1 MMKRPL
7 LAPSLAASFA
17 ALLAAAPALAASSP
31 FDLRGPA
38 LRVSVIHEGTTL
50 PVGQVPNLAAGDT
63 ITVAPDFPD
72 QQGARYV
79 LIAGFLRGATN
90 PPPKDWFFK
99 AETWE
104 KKKKD
109 NSLTIKVPDGARQ
122 LVLLLMPKDHG
133 DFDAVVSAVRKQ
145 PGTFVR
151 ASQELNQASLDRA
164 RLDAFLGDIHAL
176 EASHPEQIAATSPI
190 LTRSLSIKLNA
201 DCLNEPIEAQ
211 AACLTQDRE
220 SLLLADSHS
229 SELAETL
236 AGAPTDLAFQ
246 ISSTAKAG
254 YGYYSPY
261 IGMVRDIARIFGAF
275 QTTQLQ
281 YIPAITRESGD
292 QMTLLLNAAPSFG
305 KPASVMVVAMPAI
318 EPVQPP
324 PLRRSGDAPAFC
336 ALADNLVLP
345 IEGAPLVYATRY
357 AHDMVLRVPRADGTP
372 IDVPVTADAARGGY
386 VVAAQKLA
394 AAGID
399 GSVTARLH
407 GNWGFAPFDGP
418 AFRIEAP
425 KPGSWKLADAD
436 SSLVVGRDN
445 QVTLAGAAP
454 SCVQSVTLEQ
464 PGAAPVAVK
473 WQQAGAGKIVATLPL
488 AKADAGAMTLAIAE
502 QGATA
507 PVRVPVKALTQAA
520 HIDGVDLHAG
530 DQVAT
535 LSGTRL
541 DSVASMK
548 VGDVTFRPGA
558 LTRSGDSDRLEM
570 LPVDPATLATL
581 KAGAADAATITLAD
595 GRTLKQ
601 RAVIAPARA
610 TLQVLQVSSRSAPQE
625 TGLPIA
631 LTGDGVVAADAP
643 LSFSFRSDGGIT
655 LSGDEKIDV
664 ATSDGRA
671 STTLDARS
679 GYMLQSATVAVVSF
693 DPAKA
698 LGGAAFGPLRFRVV
712 DGDRR
717 SAWTP
722 LATLTRLPGIDAVH
736 CVDKAVR
743 CTLSG
748 SRLFLIDSIAAGSAD
763 PVVVPQGFTGGMIE
777 VPRPADGVLS
787 LKLRDD
793 PAATATVKI
802 GQKG

>member
-7 LAPSLAASFA
+7 LALSFA
-17 ALLAAAPALAASSP
+17 ALIAATPALAASSP

-38 LRVSVIHEGTTL
+38 LRISVTHEGATL
-50 PVGQVPNLAAGDT
+50 PIGQVPNLAAGDT

-104 KKKKD
+104 RKKKD
-109 NSLTIKVPDGARQ
+109 NSLTIKVPTGARQ
-122 LVLLLMPKDHG
+122 LVLFLMPKDHG

-164 RLDAFLGDIHAL
+164 RLDSFLGDIHTL
-176 EASHPEQIAATSPI
+176 ESTHPEQIAATSPI

-201 DCLNEPIEAQ
+201 DCLDEPVEAQ
-211 AACLTQDRE
+211 AACLTQGRE

-229 SELAETL
+229 SEIAETL

-281 YIPAITRESGD
+281 YIPAITRESDD

-305 KPASVMVVAMPAI
+305 KPASVIVVAMPSI

-324 PLRRSGDAPAFC
+324 PLRRSGDASAFC

-357 AHDMVLRVPRADGTP
+357 AHDMVLRVPRGDGTP
-372 IDVPVTADAARGGY
+372 VDVPVAADAARGGY
-386 VVAAQKLA
+386 VVADQQLA
-394 AAGID
+394 VAGID
-399 GSVTARLH
+399 GSVAARLH

-425 KPGSWKLADAD
+425 KPTSWKLADAGA
-436 SSLVVGRDN
+436 SLVVGRDN

-473 WQQAGAGKIVATLPL
+473 WKQAGAGKILATLPL
-488 AKADAGAMTLAIAE
+488 AKADAGAMTLVIAE
-502 QGATA
+502 KGAKA
-507 PVRVPVKALTQAA
+507 PARVPVKALTQAA

-541 DSVASMK
+541 DSVASMT
-548 VGDVTFRPGA
+548 VGSVTFRPGA
-558 LTRSGDSDRLEM
+558 LTRSGDSDRLDM
-570 LPVDPATLATL
+570 LPVDPATLGTL
-581 KAGAADAATITLAD
+581 QAGAAEAATITLAD
-595 GRTLKQ
+595 GRTLRQ

-610 TLQVLQVSSRSAPQE
+610 TLQVLQMSSRPAPQDA
-625 TGLPIA
+625 GLPIA
-631 LTGDGVVAADAP
+631 LAGNGVVAADAP
-643 LSFSFRSDGGIT
+643 LSFSFRADGGMA
-655 LSGDEKIDV
+655 LRGDERIEV
-664 ATSDGRA
+664 ATEDGRA
-671 STTLDARS
+671 STTLDAKS
-679 GYMLQSATVAVVSF
+679 GYMLQSATVAVVSL
-693 DPAKA
+693 DPARA
-698 LGGAAFGPLRFRVV
+698 LGAAAFGPLRFRVI

-722 LATLTRLPGIDAVH
+722 LATVVRLPSIDG
-736 CVDKAVR
+736 VR
-743 CTLSG
+743 CAEKAARCALSG
-748 SRLFLIDSIAAGSAD
+748 SQLFLIDSIAATSAD
-763 PVVVPQGFTGGMIE
+763 PVPVPQGFTGNMIE

-802 GQKG
+802 GQQG